1 MNDGA
6 LIRPSRGTGRNITTV
21 PEMSMHTPDRNA
33 GVLSG
38 HGFFVASERAGVRPL
53 QGLTWPL
60 PSDPSRQA
68 RNPEG
73 FGGAYRL
80 CRLAQ

>member
-1 MNDGA
+1 LYLMNDGA

-38 HGFFVASERAGVRPL
+38 HGFLWPVNARAP
-53 QGLTWPL
+53 
-60 PSDPSRQA
+60 A
-68 RNPEG
+68 R
-73 FGGAYRL
+73 
-80 CRLAQ
+80 CRG